1 MLLRF
6 PIKRLSTP
14 KQEPQKKNVK
24 KPVKETPRSQRA
36 KQRMKQQD
44 EGEEEEQEED
54 KEDVLSQSLRKRD
67 KNIQE
72 NKAMVM
78 NPNNLWCG
86 AKYTF

>member
-1 MLLRF
+1 MLFRF

-24 KPVKETPRSQRA
+24 APVKETPRSQRA
-36 KQRMKQQD
+36 KKRTKQQD
-44 EGEEEEQEED
+44 EGDGGDEGEKKED

-78 NPNNLWCG
+78 TPNHFLV
-86 AKYTF
+86 